1 MDLQSILGY
10 ARNSPF
16 SSSPYLDIQT
26 PEGLINMAN
35 TPIDLLGIDNLGNA
49 KVMKAGRKN
58 PYKFRGN
65 KVREI
70 PMQQGGIPP
79 MVPGPSSGTVT
90 IYQPQDVIKTIRLED
105 KRKINPATGKPFQ
118 KTGTKSTTVKEGDVK
133 KIVAHA
139 KAQGVDPYT
148 ILAITLQESNI
159 NAKDGDFGHV
169 DEVDQSNIP
178 NSVPDEEL
186 NKYIISRAF
195 KDKMEYANTL
205 IKQGKLPNTEAYR
218 IQAYNGLGKL
228 FPGTEDWNGRNRAFY
243 EIPVTNRN
251 PLDLRK
257 NPAYGKTII
266 SLRDSVIKTNPDIV
280 KAIEQA
286 EAAKYRKGGKMKKKR
301 SRGNPY
307 QKGGYSPQQLFDF
320 IFDDDVEDPVKNNV
334 PVAPTTTEVDA
345 QVALNDF
352 EAQRRQM
359 ESMENDQ
366 MAMDIMGADMGNPY
380 SAQRRQGIMAQGQ
393 DILSAGQFGA
403 QNIGNF
409 GMQIYGKLASDLGY
423 APVANSIYRSKE
435 QNDALIAKGAP
446 AAKNSWHLTGNAID
460 LKPADWHR
468 LSDEQQSFYRSNYDV
483 VYHNNHYHIEPK

>member
-1 MDLQSILGY
+1 MDLQSLLGY
-10 ARNSPF
+10 AHGSPF
-16 SSSPYLDIQT
+16 STSPYLDIQT
-26 PEGLINMAN
+26 PEGLITMEN
-35 TPIDLLGIDNLGNA
+35 TPIDLLGVDNMGNA

-58 PYKFRGN
+58 PYKFKGN

-70 PMQQGGIPP
+70 PLQQGGQTLPP

-186 NKYIISRAF
+186 NKYVISRAF

-286 EAAKYRKGGKMKKKR
+286 EAAKYKKGGRMQMG
-301 SRGNPY
+301 GNPY
-307 QKGGYSPQQLFDF
+307 SKQMFDF
-320 IFDDDVEDPVKNNV
+320 IFDDEEETVIQKPTAPSVE
-334 PVAPTTTEVDA
+334 EVDLQVGIEDLQNQQRMFESQQNDVLAMEVA
-345 QVALNDF
+345 Q
-352 EAQRRQM
+352 
-359 ESMENDQ
+359 
-366 MAMDIMGADMGNPY
+366 GNPY
-380 SAQRRQGIMAQGQ
+380 TRRQPQQSQAQEFAGN
-393 DILSAGQFGA
+393 ILSSGQFGA

-409 GMQIYGKLASDLGY
+409 GRQIYSKLASDLGY
-423 APVANSIYRSKE
+423 APTANSIYRSKE
-435 QNDALIAKGAP
+435 QQDALIAAGAP

-460 LKPADWHR
+460 LKPTDWHR
-468 LSDEQQSFYRSNYDV
+468 LSDEQQQFYRTNYDV